1 MSAARALTCSRKVS
15 GRISRSRFTKG
26 PCGPSARL
34 RRPGIAQRSNI
45 GRRPSAFGVP
55 AALQLHTN
63 RAKLALVALSFR
75 LAATRASHFAAVARA
90 DAGTSDSLTGR
101 LETVK
106 LSPCAHA
113 PSERRYHES
122 QN

>member
-1 MSAARALTCSRKVS
+1 
-15 GRISRSRFTKG
+15 
-26 PCGPSARL
+26 
-34 RRPGIAQRSNI
+34 
-45 GRRPSAFGVP
+45 VP

-75 LAATRASHFAAVARA
+75 LAATRVSHFAAVARA

-113 PSERRYHES
+113 PSKRTLSWES
-122 QN
+122 EWEGLFACRPPSNSV

>member
-1 MSAARALTCSRKVS
+1 MPLCSC
-15 GRISRSRFTKG
+15 IRSR
-26 PCGPSARL
+26 
-34 RRPGIAQRSNI
+34 Q
-45 GRRPSAFGVP
+45 
-55 AALQLHTN
+55 
-63 RAKLALVALSFR
+63 LALVALSVR
-75 LAATRASHFAAVARA
+75 LAATRVSHFAAVARA

-122 QN
+122 QNEIRMSPSIQQRDFSGGTQ